1 MTRVQIEFMNNET
14 NEICQTWYKVNS
26 TTNEEAVV
34 NAITLFS
41 EQVTKNNKNFSLINA
56 SIDNDIKKKNVYEEM
71 IDVVAHYTS
80 CVMCPTCGA
89 LTQKN
94 FVSYRGLMDYLSRKV
109 QEG

>member
-1 MTRVQIEFMNNET
+1 MIRVQIDFIDNET
-14 NEICQTWYKVNS
+14 KEICQTWYKVNS

-34 NAITLFS
+34 NAIVLFT

-80 CVMCPTCGA
+80 CAMCPTCGV
-89 LTQKN
+89 LTQN